1 MKLKTHPSFKL
12 LLQSDGKDEMDLAV
26 AALVMAQSRDYSK
39 EDVTALME
47 LEKEIRKTYSSIID
61 MEEEDKTISG
71 IEKNQIKGEEQED
84 EDEDD
89 FDYIDDTDYGY
100 EEEKQDD
107 SAIKDSSTI
116 LNGHV
121 VQKSII
127 DDPFKK
133 ESIHMFD
140 NIDDMDTF
148 DDLLTKNV
156 G

>member
-26 AALVMAQSRDYSK
+26 AASVMAQSRDYSK

-47 LEKEIRKTYSSIID
+47 LEKQIRKTYSSQIN
-61 MEEEDKTISG
+61 MEVEDKPIPD
-71 IEKNQIKGEEQED
+71 IEKDEIKDEQEED

-107 SAIKDSSTI
+107 CAIKDSSTI

-121 VQKSII
+121 VQKAII
-127 DDPFKK
+127 DDPFKG
-133 ESIHMFD
+133 ESINMFD

-156 G
+156 S

>member
-12 LLQSDGKDEMDLAV
+12 LLQSDGKDKMDLS
-26 AALVMAQSRDYSK
+26 AAASVMAQSRDYSK

-47 LEKEIRKTYSSIID
+47 LEKEIRKTYSSQIN
-61 MEEEDKTISG
+61 MEVEDKPIPDIEKDEVKDEQEEDK
-71 IEKNQIKGEEQED
+71 
-84 EDEDD
+84 DEDD

-116 LNGHV
+116 LDGNV
-121 VQKSII
+121 VQKAII
-127 DDPFKK
+127 DDSFKE